1 MRQKQLPRVLPDLL
15 DTLAEY
21 FEYTH
26 AADIFKKWGGLFLLS
41 GTLSRK
47 CWVIADPT
55 FPPLYPN
62 LYILLT
68 GAPGSGKDAIIN
80 KIVEI
85 LRGAHEGLEQGAG
98 FQFSGRSLSPK
109 GVIDLLASEDSE
121 FTFKV
126 RIAGKSR
133 TEKYHSF
140 LLCAPELTTVMP
152 VYNTQLV
159 AFLNELYNC
168 SPLFEEQVR
177 GRGTVSQVSIKNPHV
192 AAFMGIQ
199 PATLFE
205 IFPEQAFRMGFFSRV
220 NLVYADETFA
230 ARPFDRSRPDRS
242 HLLAKLVSDVRSISQ
257 LSGEFKLTIEAE
269 EIITDFAQNAPG
281 KLKQSRYVD
290 YNVRR
295 WMHLTK
301 ISMLCAVSEGNKLLI
316 EAKHVQRAMTFLLE
330 AEKEMPKVF
339 ENITT
344 SDGFESTVEQLLV
357 NTKDATITHQQLE
370 RALRRTHKPYEVGQ
384 IIASM
389 LRAGDLEEIP
399 TKAGLPKY
407 KVTEETK
414 RSLH

>member
-1 MRQKQLPRVLPDLL
+1 MTKQLPRVLPDLL

-26 AADIFKKWGGLFLLS
+26 AASIFKKWGGLFLLS
-41 GTLSRK
+41 GALSRK
-47 CWVIADPT
+47 CWVVADPT

-62 LYILLT
+62 LYVLLT
-68 GAPGSGKDAIIN
+68 GAPGSGKDAVIN

-85 LRGAHEGLEQGAG
+85 LRAAHEGLEQGAG

-109 GVIDLLASEDSE
+109 GIIDLLASEDSE
-121 FTFKV
+121 FNFKV
-126 RIAGKSR
+126 RIAGKNQIV
-133 TEKYHSF
+133 KYHSF

-152 VYNTQLV
+152 VYNTQLI

-168 SPLFEEQVR
+168 SSLFEEQVR
-177 GRGTVSQVSIKNPHV
+177 GRGTVSQVSIKNPHI

-199 PATLFE
+199 PATMFE

-220 NLVYADETFA
+220 NLVYASETFA

-242 HLLAKLVSDVRSISQ
+242 HLFSKIATDIRSISQ
-257 LSGEFKLTIEAE
+257 LSGEFKLTAEAE
-269 EIITDFAQNAPG
+269 KLITGFAQKNPG
-281 KLKQSRYVD
+281 KLKQSRYLD

-301 ISMLCAVSEGNKLLI
+301 MAMLCAVSENNKLFV
-316 EAKHVQRAMTFLLE
+316 EVRHVERALAFLLE
-330 AEKEMPKVF
+330 AEQEMPKVF

-357 NTKDATITHQQLE
+357 NAKSSTISHQQLE

-384 IIASM
+384 IIQSM
-389 LRAGDLEEIP
+389 IRAGDLEELT
-399 TKAGLPKY
+399 TKTGLPKY
-407 KVTEETK
+407 RVTEETK